1 MHAVINNLKRNKM
14 EKHFCN
20 YNQSLALKELGFNE
34 PCFAYYQKSAVIGN
48 DTILPIQIMDKSSNF
63 NDVDYSK
70 IGVPFW
76 SAPLKSQVF
85 EWARK
90 EHKIHCS
97 YGTTSD
103 SREEVNGYCISNFID
118 GNRNYLHI
126 DWEVGT
132 YDEAESA
139 CIDKLIE
146 IIKKK

>member
-1 MHAVINNLKRNKM
+1 M
-14 EKHFCN
+14 EKYFVT
-20 YNQSLALKELGFNE
+20 YNQALALKELGFDE
-34 PCFAYYQKSAVIGN
+34 PCFAGYRDSEWIGSDGPNSRYFHAQLFSNHQFDDDQKE
-48 DTILPIQIMDKSSNF
+48 
-63 NDVDYSK
+63 YC
-70 IGVPFW
+70 
-76 SAPLKSQVF
+76 SAPLKQQVF

-90 EHKIHCS
+90 EHKIHGS

-126 DWEVGT
+126 NWEVGT

-146 IIKKK
+146 IIKGH

>member
-1 MHAVINNLKRNKM
+1 M
-14 EKHFCN
+14 EKYFVT
-20 YNQSLALKELGFNE
+20 YAQSLALKELGFDI
-34 PCFAYYQKSAVIGN
+34 PCFRYIYTGDTGN
-48 DTILPIQIMDKSSNF
+48 NIDRYEEVEPSRAINYNHDSLCVSQ
-63 NDVDYSK
+63 
-70 IGVPFW
+70 
-76 SAPLKSQVF
+76 PLKSQVF

-90 EHKIHCS
+90 EHKIHGS
-97 YGTTSD
+97 YGTTSA

-146 IIKKK
+146 LLQNGR